1 MRGIMRSTMMTAY
14 TAVASF
20 SSAATPSPAVS
31 MVNASRPSAAVSMPR
46 MATSSSTIRIRGK
59 VVTSFP
65 YAIGEPAIA
74 PKKISGA
81 EERPQR
87 PRNDCEEEGRTSIR
101 CRPGAVRAGAVGAGA
116 VLCAGDVEVRGGRLQ
131 AAVGVAGG
139 VGAEGGDLGPA
150 RACPAEE
157 EEVRLVVG
165 VVLPR
170 DFDRRGRER
179 RGDHVARRC
188 RWRRRC

>member
-14 TAVASF
+14 VAVASF

-31 MVNASRPSAAVSMPR
+31 MVSASRPSAAVSMPR

-74 PKKISGA
+74 PTKISGA
-81 EERPQR
+81 EERPRR
-87 PRNDCEEEGRTSIR
+87 PKNDCEEGRTSIR

-116 VLCAGDVEVRGGRLQ
+116 VLGAGDVEVRRRRLQ

-139 VGAEGGDLGPA
+139 VGAQGGDLGPG

-170 DFDRRGRER
+170 DFERGGRESR
-179 RGDHVARRC
+179 
-188 RWRRRC
+188 